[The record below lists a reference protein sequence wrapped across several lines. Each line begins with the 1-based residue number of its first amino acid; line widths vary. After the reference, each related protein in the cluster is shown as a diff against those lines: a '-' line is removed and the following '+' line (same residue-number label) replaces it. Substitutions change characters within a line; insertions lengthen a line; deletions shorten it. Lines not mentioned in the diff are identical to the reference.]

1 MTLPKELA
9 QDKVD
14 AEIKGI
20 KLFKQII
27 KSSQKWKLNDA
38 IAREPIIHCKVGE
51 LTIELNPFQTI
62 LNSYGRNNF
71 HFVLEI
77 NYCNVCVVA
86 KSQQN
91 GTAVIDSMI
100 SFLLLGDAGWP
111 IESTPKTMEDVS
123 IEQQLVNRYSQ
134 IDIDRE
140 NRKLSFSA
148 SDKKELFNAISEIEN
163 GKSWEGLAAIMKVA
177 RTKYVCAVWTTSRV
191 VNEIKPFINACNDQQ
206 IAQYL
211 ENPFEPTDRIFLE
224 KMMPITT
231 VLIGNPQVL
240 PMLALKR

>member
-1 MTLPKELA
+1 MREVDTAIGILTMPKEIS

-27 KSSQKWKLNDA
+27 KSSKKWKLNDA

-77 NYCNVCVVA
+77 NNCSVCVVA
-86 KSQQN
+86 KPRED
-91 GTAVIDSMI
+91 GIAVIDSMI

-111 IESTPKTMEDVS
+111 MESTPRTMENVS
-123 IEQQLVNRYSQ
+123 IQQRSVNRYSQ

-140 NRKLSFSA
+140 NRKLCFTT
-148 SDKKELFNAISEIEN
+148 SDKKELFDAVSEIEKGN
-163 GKSWEGLAAIMKVA
+163 SWQGLAAIMRLA
-177 RTKYVCAVWTTSRV
+177 RTKYVCSLWTIARV
-191 VNEIKPFINACNDQQ
+191 VNEFRPFIETCNEQH

-211 ENPFEPTDRIFLE
+211 ENPFEPADRIFLK
-224 KMMPITT
+224 KMFPISN
-231 VLIGNPQVL
+231 V
-240 PMLALKR
+240 